1 MDWLK
6 LFIAEGLLGYF
17 LQCGG
22 CVVGICAVA
31 KKQAHWLPLLITSVL
46 FAISIYLIRTL
57 GKFNF
62 GVHTMLMLLIVNLLC
77 VLILR
82 VDIKPSI
89 LGSLI
94 VTLMVLASE
103 VVNYSLLL
111 IFFDQAE
118 ITRRMTEPLFK
129 AYAAVPGNV
138 VFSII
143 VIFAYIKR
151 AVKGKKLD
159 YGKTG

>member
-1 MDWLK
+1 MYGLQ
-6 LFIAEGLLGYF
+6 LLIVEGLFGYL
-17 LQCGG
+17 LQCSG
-22 CVVGICAVA
+22 CIFGICAVA
-31 KKQAHWLPLLITSVL
+31 KKRAKWLPLSITSAS
-46 FAISIYLIRTL
+46 FAISIYLIRVL

-77 VLILR
+77 VLLLKI
-82 VDIKPSI
+82 DIKPSI

-94 VTLMVLASE
+94 VTLMVLAGE

-118 ITRRMTEPLFK
+118 ITRRMVDPLFK

-138 VFSII
+138 IFSLI

-151 AVKGKKLD
+151 AVKGKK
-159 YGKTG
+159 